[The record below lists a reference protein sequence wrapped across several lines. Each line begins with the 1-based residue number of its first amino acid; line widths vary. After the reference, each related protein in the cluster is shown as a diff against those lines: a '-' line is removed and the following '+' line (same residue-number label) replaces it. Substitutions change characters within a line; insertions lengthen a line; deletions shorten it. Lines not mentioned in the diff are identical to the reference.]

1 MKRISEMI
9 MLASGIVL
17 LLQPTMAIDVDETG
31 PVQNDSPTGKAEPAV
46 TDDADSVD
54 SSDVDN
60 REFVLRHQFRNGDSI
75 RYRSEKIE
83 RLSITVGEQSKT
95 DVTRTEQ
102 VRQFDVS
109 NLDESGRADLLMQ
122 FESVEL
128 SRQVNDDAPVV
139 YRSSMKPDEV
149 PRMFAVFAKRLQGKA
164 PRFTVVPTG
173 TPLNDGGEVIVSK
186 DKDSTEA
193 WLMMPLPENAVK
205 IGDAWK
211 HFSSVKVRIAK
222 DVMREIRMLTTY
234 RLDSV
239 DDGIAR
245 IKFTTSPT
253 IRLKSTSVQA
263 LLIAAVPRGYCLLDI
278 EAGRIVKRVA
288 RNNRS
293 VYGLKGPGSLL
304 TYSAEAIEDLLP
316 EDASVSQR

>member
-1 MKRISEMI
+1 MKRISKK
-9 MLASGIVL
+9 MLLAAGFVWML
-17 LLQPTMAIDVDETG
+17 HPAIAIGLDETG
-31 PVQNDSPTGKAEPAV
+31 TVQNDASKAV
-46 TDDADSVD
+46 STDDLDSAD
-54 SSDVDN
+54 SSDADT
-60 REFVLRHQFRNGDSI
+60 REFVLRYQFREGESF
-75 RYRSEKIE
+75 RYRSEKLE
-83 RLSITVGEQSKT
+83 RLNITVGEQSKT
-95 DVTRTEQ
+95 DVTRTQQ
-102 VRQFDVS
+102 VRQFAVS

-139 YRSSMKPDEV
+139 YRSSMNPEEV
-149 PRMFAVFAKRLQGKA
+149 PRIFAVFAKRLKGKA
-164 PRFTVVPTG
+164 ARFSVVPTG
-173 TPLNDGGEVIVSK
+173 ASPRDLGEVIASE
-186 DKDSTEA
+186 DKDSTAA
-193 WLMMPLPENAVK
+193 WLVMPLPKKAVT
-205 IGDAWK
+205 IGESWK

-234 RLDSV
+234 RLESV

-245 IKFTTSPT
+245 IKFTTSPA

-278 EAGRIVKRVA
+278 EAGRIIKRVA

-293 VYGLKGPGSLL
+293 VHGVKGPGSLL

-316 EDASVSQR
+316 EDTTVSQR

>member
-1 MKRISEMI
+1 MKRISKMI
-9 MLASGIVL
+9 MLAAGIVL
-17 LLQPTMAIDVDETG
+17 MLHPAIAIGLDETA
-31 PVQNDSPTGKAEPAV
+31 PVQNDASTGGSEPVV
-46 TDDADSVD
+46 TDDIDSAD
-54 SSDVDN
+54 SSDVDT
-60 REFVLRHQFRNGDSI
+60 REFVLRYQFRKGESF
-75 RYRSEKIE
+75 RYHSEKLE
-83 RLSITVGEQSKT
+83 RLNITVGEQSKT

-102 VRQFDVS
+102 VRQFAVS
-109 NLDESGRADLLMQ
+109 QLDESGRADLLMQ

-139 YRSSMKPDEV
+139 YRSSMNPEEV
-149 PRMFAVFAKRLQGKA
+149 PRIFAVFAKRLQGKA
-164 PRFTVVPTG
+164 ARFSVVPTG
-173 TPLNDGGEVIVSK
+173 ASLRDLGEVIASK
-186 DKDSTEA
+186 DKDSTAA
-193 WLMMPLPENAVK
+193 WLVMPLPKKAVT
-205 IGDAWK
+205 IGEPWK

-234 RLDSV
+234 RLESV

-245 IKFTTSPT
+245 IKFTTSPA

-278 EAGRIVKRVA
+278 EAGRIIKRVA

-293 VYGLKGPGSLL
+293 VHGVKGPGSLL

-316 EDASVSQR
+316 EDTTVSQR